1 MRYQILG
8 DSDNPLLEVALAQN
22 ETIRLERGAMVY
34 MQDVSLE
41 GKLNANSGGLGGMF
55 KALGRS
61 ISSGESMFISEA
73 TGTSNEALIGI
84 APSVTGCIRHLEVG
98 AKQYRL
104 NTGAFLACDSGVQYH
119 MIAQKGVGKVLFGGT
134 GGLFVMETSGS
145 GNLFVNAFG
154 DMMELE
160 VRPGRSLVIDNG
172 HVVAWDSTLNYQIR
186 IASGTFGF
194 KSGEGL
200 VNEFSGSGRVLIQTR
215 NVKSLADAL
224 TPYLPKSS
232 N

>member
-8 DSDNPLLEVALAQN
+8 DSDSPLLEVSLAQN
-22 ETIRLERGAMVY
+22 EKILLERGAMVY
-34 MQDVSLE
+34 MQDVNLE
-41 GKLNANSGGLGGMF
+41 GKLNAESGGIGGMF

-61 ISSGESMFISEA
+61 ITSGESMFISEA
-73 TGTSNEALIGI
+73 VGTSNEGLIGI
-84 APSVTGCIRHLEVG
+84 APGVTGCIRRLDVG

-104 NTGAFLACDSGVQYH
+104 NTGAFLACDANVQYH
-119 MIAQKGVGKVLFGGT
+119 MIAQKGLDKVFFGRT

-145 GNLFVNAFG
+145 GDLFVNAFG
-154 DMMELE
+154 DLMELE
-160 VRPGRSLVIDNG
+160 VRPDRSLVIDNG
-172 HVVAWDSTLNYQIR
+172 HVVAWDSTLDYQIR

-200 VNEFSGSGRVLIQTR
+200 VNEFHGSGKVLIQTR
-215 NVKSLADAL
+215 NIKSLADTL
-224 TPYLPKSS
+224 VPYMPKSS

>member
-1 MRYQILG
+1 
-8 DSDNPLLEVALAQN
+8 
-22 ETIRLERGAMVY
+22 
-34 MQDVSLE
+34 
-41 GKLNANSGGLGGMF
+41 
-55 KALGRS
+55 
-61 ISSGESMFISEA
+61 MFISEA

-134 GGLFVMETSGS
+134 GGLFVMETSGR

-200 VNEFSGSGRVLIQTR
+200 VNEFSGSGRVLVQTR
-215 NVKSLADAL
+215 NVRRPTRWCLICRSPPTDGTIRADLRRACRDGRGQDLPGSAAHRSKAGISEQKAPASAGAFSLISL
-224 TPYLPKSS
+224 RFRWIRSWFP
-232 N
+232 

>member
-1 MRYQILG
+1 MRYRILG
-8 DSDNPLLEVALAQN
+8 DSDNPLLEVALVQN
-22 ETIRLERGAMVY
+22 EMIRLERGAMVY
-34 MQDVSLE
+34 MQDVRLE
-41 GKLNANSGGLGGMF
+41 GKLNANSGGIGGMF

-61 ISSGESMFISEA
+61 LSSGESVFISEA
-73 TGTSNEALIGI
+73 TGTSNDGLIGI
-84 APSVTGCIRHLEVG
+84 APAVTGCIRHLDVG
-98 AKQYRL
+98 AKQYHL
-104 NTGAFLACDSGVQYH
+104 NTGAFLACDASVQYH

-145 GNLFVNAFG
+145 GDLFVNAFG

-160 VRPGRSLVIDNG
+160 VRPGRPLVIDNG
-172 HVVAWDSTLNYQIR
+172 HVVAWDSTLDYQIR

-200 VNEFSGSGRVLIQTR
+200 VNEFKGSGKVLIQTR
-215 NVKSLADAL
+215 NIKSLAETL

>member
-1 MRYQILG
+1 MKYQILG

-22 ETIRLERGAMVY
+22 EMIRLERGAMVY

-41 GKLNANSGGLGGMF
+41 GKLNANSTGIGRVF

-73 TGTSNEALIGI
+73 TGTSNDGLIGI
-84 APSVTGCIRHLEVG
+84 APAVTGCIRRLEVG
-98 AKQYRL
+98 TRQYRL
-104 NTGAFLACDSGVQYH
+104 NTGAFLACDASVMYH
-119 MIAQKGVGKVLFGGT
+119 MVSQKSVVKAFFGRT
-134 GGLFVMETSGS
+134 GGFFIMETSGI
-145 GNLFVNAFG
+145 GDLFVNAFG

-160 VRPGRSLVIDNG
+160 VRPNRPLVIDNG
-172 HVVAWDSTLNYQIR
+172 HVVAWDSTLDYQIR
-186 IASGTFGF
+186 VASGTFGF

-200 VNEFSGSGRVLIQTR
+200 VNEFNGSGKVLIQTR
-215 NVKSLADAL
+215 NLRSLADTL

-232 N
+232 G